1 MKYVSFTFDDG
12 RRDNFTCAYAARN
25 FAHLYVVSGRQHSMG
40 AVAKMQR
47 IIGLGQSSCG
57 R

>member
-1 MKYVSFTFDDG
+1 MDAHSF
-12 RRDNFTCAYAARN
+12 AVRN

-47 IIGLGQSSCG
+47 LDYDGG
-57 R
+57 RIL